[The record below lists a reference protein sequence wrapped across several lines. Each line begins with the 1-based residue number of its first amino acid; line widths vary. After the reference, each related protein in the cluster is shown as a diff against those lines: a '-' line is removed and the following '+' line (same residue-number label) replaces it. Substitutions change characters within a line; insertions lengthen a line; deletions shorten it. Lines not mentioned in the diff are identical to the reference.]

1 MKFLVD
7 TNILLEIL
15 LLQART
21 QEATDFLNQTP
32 PQDVAISDFT
42 LYSVG
47 IRLFPQGA
55 YTSYE
60 QLVDDLF
67 RNRGIH
73 LVRLPLDQHEQVA
86 QVAQRFGLDYDDA
99 YQYAVAELYNLTIV
113 SFDAD
118 FDRTPRGRRSQKS
131 CSHFPSTCCRA
142 YPTRPSD

>member
-1 MKFLVD
+1 MRFLVD
-7 TNILLEIL
+7 TNILLEVL
-15 LLQART
+15 LLQERT

-42 LYSVG
+42 LYSIG
-47 IRLFPQGA
+47 IRLFRQGA

-99 YQYAVAELYNLTIV
+99 YQYALAELYNLTII

-118 FDRTPRGRRSQKS
+118 FDRTPRGRKE
-131 CSHFPSTCCRA
+131 PKELLTL
-142 YPTRPSD
+142 P